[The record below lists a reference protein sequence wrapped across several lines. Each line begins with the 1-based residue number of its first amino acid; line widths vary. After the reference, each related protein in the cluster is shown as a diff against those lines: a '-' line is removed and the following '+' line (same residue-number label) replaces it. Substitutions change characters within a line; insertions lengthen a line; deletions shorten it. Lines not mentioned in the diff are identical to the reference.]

1 MRFDAHA
8 EQQLGAAR
16 AALDIDV
23 RRREVAAG
31 DAAGL
36 AERDPARV
44 VAAAIVG
51 GVQERDALR
60 GGSIRQIADAIG
72 GAREVDG
79 EHRRAGVGVAGQ
91 LAFGQ
96 DARGAVQ
103 DLDGDRREPDLD
115 VALEQRHAARER
127 HRLSGRQGRR
137 GCAARAARRGHPEN
151 ARGPAEPPPIFGAI
165 VGASMTLDVK
175 RYPILVV
182 DDEQDNLDAFRF
194 NFKKTFDI
202 LTATSGPEALGILAD
217 KDVAV
222 VVTDQRM
229 PKMTGVELLREIRAQ
244 RPETV
249 GIILTAFT
257 DVDVLIEA
265 INLGQVYRYITKPW
279 DAKDVRGVLQYAIER
294 FHLLRENKKLAAQLQ
309 EYTGYLNQQLHGQFD
324 YGNIIGES
332 TALKDVLAKV
342 EQVATTSSTVLLRGE
357 TGTGKELVA
366 HAIHINSPREEKPFV
381 RVNCAALAPG
391 VLESELFG
399 HEKGSFTGAVERRRG
414 RFELADGGTLF
425 LDEVGDLPMEVQIKL
440 LRTLQERELERV
452 GGNETIK
459 VDVRVV
465 SATNRNLEKMIE
477 DGEFREDLYY
487 RLNVFPIVLPPLRE
501 RLDDLPVL
509 VHHFVA
515 KFARQ
520 MGVAA
525 APATPE
531 AHAKLRE
538 YNWPGNVR
546 ELENI
551 IERAMILAK
560 GAPLAAGHLDFG
572 RRAQATT
579 PHQSGSMP
587 VPVAAPGATPVAA
600 ADDGKSLAERLL
612 DSERKEIVA
621 AVEKS
626 RGNIASAARTLG
638 INRSTLYYR
647 LRKHGLEHLLP
658 TKVQV
663 GGDEP
668 VAGNGGEPT

>member
-1 MRFDAHA
+1 
-8 EQQLGAAR
+8 
-16 AALDIDV
+16 
-23 RRREVAAG
+23 
-31 DAAGL
+31 
-36 AERDPARV
+36 
-44 VAAAIVG
+44 
-51 GVQERDALR
+51 
-60 GGSIRQIADAIG
+60 
-72 GAREVDG
+72 
-79 EHRRAGVGVAGQ
+79 
-91 LAFGQ
+91 
-96 DARGAVQ
+96 
-103 DLDGDRREPDLD
+103 
-115 VALEQRHAARER
+115 
-127 HRLSGRQGRR
+127 
-137 GCAARAARRGHPEN
+137 
-151 ARGPAEPPPIFGAI
+151 
-165 VGASMTLDVK
+165 MTLDVK

-194 NFKKTFDI
+194 NFRKTFDI
-202 LTATSGPEALGILAD
+202 LTATSGPEALSILAE

-229 PKMTGVELLREIRAQ
+229 PKMTGVELLREVRE
-244 RPETV
+244 RTPETV

-279 DAKDVRGVLQYAIER
+279 DAKEVRGVLQYAIER
-294 FHLLRENKKLAAQLQ
+294 FHLQRENKKLQAQLA
-309 EYTGYLNQQLHGQFD
+309 EYTGYLNQQLHGEFD
-324 YGNIIGES
+324 FGNIIGES
-332 TALKDVLAKV
+332 AALREVLSKV
-342 EQVATTSSTVLLRGE
+342 EQVAPTASTVLLRGE

-391 VLESELFG
+391 ILESELFG
-399 HEKGSFTGAVERRRG
+399 HEKGSFTGAMERRRG

-487 RLNVFPIVLPPLRE
+487 RLNVFPINLPPLRD
-501 RLDDLPVL
+501 RLEDLPVL
-509 VHHFVA
+509 VNHFVT

-520 MGVAA
+520 MGVPA
-525 APATPE
+525 APAT
-531 AHAKLRE
+531 ADALAKVRE

-551 IERAMILAK
+551 VERAMILAR
-560 GAPLAAGHLDFG
+560 GAPLAAQHLDFG
-572 RRAQATT
+572 RRAMPAAN
-579 PHQSGSMP
+579 QSGP
-587 VPVAAPGATPVAA
+587 VPTVTAAPAPATAA
-600 ADDGKSLAERLL
+600 TGDEGKSLAERLL
-612 DSERKEIVA
+612 DSERKEIVS

-663 GGDEP
+663 GGEEP
-668 VAGNGGEPT
+668 SGEPNA

>member
-1 MRFDAHA
+1 
-8 EQQLGAAR
+8 
-16 AALDIDV
+16 V
-23 RRREVAAG
+23 
-31 DAAGL
+31 
-36 AERDPARV
+36 
-44 VAAAIVG
+44 
-51 GVQERDALR
+51 
-60 GGSIRQIADAIG
+60 
-72 GAREVDG
+72 
-79 EHRRAGVGVAGQ
+79 
-91 LAFGQ
+91 
-96 DARGAVQ
+96 
-103 DLDGDRREPDLD
+103 
-115 VALEQRHAARER
+115 
-127 HRLSGRQGRR
+127 
-137 GCAARAARRGHPEN
+137 
-151 ARGPAEPPPIFGAI
+151 PP
-165 VGASMTLDVK
+165 DVK

-194 NFKKTFDI
+194 NFRKAFDI
-202 LTATSGPEALGILAD
+202 VTASGGAEALQILQD
-217 KDVAV
+217 KEVAV

-229 PKMTGVELLREIRAQ
+229 PRMTGVELLREVRLRQPDA
-244 RPETV
+244 V

-279 DAKDVRGVLQYAIER
+279 DAKEVRGVLQYAIER
-294 FHLLRENKKLAAQLQ
+294 YHLQRENRRLAAQLA
-309 EYTGYLNQQLHGQFD
+309 EYTGYLNQQLHGEFD
-324 YGNIIGES
+324 FGNIIGDSAPLRE
-332 TALKDVLAKV
+332 VLDKV
-342 EQVATTSSTVLLRGE
+342 EQVAPTNSTVLLRGE

-399 HEKGSFTGAVERRRG
+399 HEKGSFTGAVARRPG

-425 LDEVGDLPMEVQIKL
+425 LDEIGDLPMEVQIKL
-440 LRTLQERELERV
+440 LRTLQEREFERV
-452 GGNETIK
+452 GGAETIK
-459 VDVRVV
+459 VDVRLV

-487 RLNVFPIVLPPLRE
+487 RLNVFPINLPPLRD
-501 RLDDLPVL
+501 RLDDLGPL
-509 VHHFVA
+509 VVHFIA
-515 KFARQ
+515 KFSRQ
-520 MGVAA
+520 MAA
-525 APATPE
+525 VPAPASPE
-531 AHAKLRE
+531 ALSRLRE

-560 GAPLAAGHLDFG
+560 GAPLGVTHLDFG
-572 RRAQATT
+572 RRAGSHSPAGHTT
-579 PHQSGSMP
+579 GTLPAV
-587 VPVAAPGATPVAA
+587 VPPAPPAAPVL

-658 TKVQV
+658 TKIGV

-668 VAGNGGEPT
+668 GGGEPVAG

>member
-1 MRFDAHA
+1 
-8 EQQLGAAR
+8 
-16 AALDIDV
+16 
-23 RRREVAAG
+23 
-31 DAAGL
+31 
-36 AERDPARV
+36 
-44 VAAAIVG
+44 
-51 GVQERDALR
+51 
-60 GGSIRQIADAIG
+60 
-72 GAREVDG
+72 
-79 EHRRAGVGVAGQ
+79 
-91 LAFGQ
+91 
-96 DARGAVQ
+96 
-103 DLDGDRREPDLD
+103 
-115 VALEQRHAARER
+115 
-127 HRLSGRQGRR
+127 
-137 GCAARAARRGHPEN
+137 
-151 ARGPAEPPPIFGAI
+151 
-165 VGASMTLDVK
+165 MTLDVK

-194 NFKKTFDI
+194 NFRKTFDI
-202 LTATSGPEALGILAD
+202 ITANSGPEALQVLAE
-217 KDVAV
+217 KEVAV

-229 PKMTGVELLREIRAQ
+229 PKMTGVELLREVRNNQ
-244 RPETV
+244 PDTV

-279 DAKDVRGVLQYAIER
+279 DAKEVRGVLQYAIER
-294 FHLLRENKKLAAQLQ
+294 FHLQRENKKLVAQLA
-309 EYTGYLNQQLHGQFD
+309 EYTGYLNQQLHGEFD
-324 YGNIIGES
+324 FGNIIGES
-332 TALKDVLAKV
+332 AALREVLSKV
-342 EQVATTSSTVLLRGE
+342 EQVAPTASTVLLRGE

-391 VLESELFG
+391 ILESELFG
-399 HEKGSFTGAVERRRG
+399 HEKGSFTGAMARRPG

-440 LRTLQERELERV
+440 LRTLQEREFERV
-452 GGNETIK
+452 GGHETIK
-459 VDVRVV
+459 VDVRLV

-487 RLNVFPIVLPPLRE
+487 RLNVFPINLPPLRD

-509 VHHFVA
+509 TGHFVA

-520 MGVAA
+520 MGVQ
-525 APATPE
+525 PASPSTE
-531 AHAKLRE
+531 AIAKLRE

-560 GAPLAAGHLDFG
+560 GAPLGATHLDFG
-572 RRAQATT
+572 RRAQ
-579 PHQSGSMP
+579 QS
-587 VPVAAPGATPVAA
+587 PVAGSGPVVVPTISAQTSSGAMAPQG
-600 ADDGKSLAERLL
+600 DDGKSLAERLL

-626 RGNIASAARTLG
+626 RGNIASAARILG

-663 GGDEP
+663 GGEDPEPGTPP
-668 VAGNGGEPT
+668 VAPAT

>member
-1 MRFDAHA
+1 
-8 EQQLGAAR
+8 
-16 AALDIDV
+16 
-23 RRREVAAG
+23 
-31 DAAGL
+31 
-36 AERDPARV
+36 
-44 VAAAIVG
+44 
-51 GVQERDALR
+51 
-60 GGSIRQIADAIG
+60 
-72 GAREVDG
+72 
-79 EHRRAGVGVAGQ
+79 
-91 LAFGQ
+91 
-96 DARGAVQ
+96 
-103 DLDGDRREPDLD
+103 
-115 VALEQRHAARER
+115 
-127 HRLSGRQGRR
+127 
-137 GCAARAARRGHPEN
+137 
-151 ARGPAEPPPIFGAI
+151 
-165 VGASMTLDVK
+165 LDVK

-194 NFKKTFDI
+194 NFRKTFDI
-202 LTATSGPEALGILAD
+202 LTANSGAEALAILAE

-222 VVTDQRM
+222 IVTDQRM
-229 PKMTGVELLREIRAQ
+229 PKMTGVELLKEVRAKT
-244 RPETV
+244 PETV

-279 DAKDVRGVLQYAIER
+279 DAKEVRGVLQYAIER
-294 FHLLRENKKLAAQLQ
+294 FHLQHDNKRLAAQLA
-309 EYTGYLNQQLHGQFD
+309 EYTGYLNQQLHGEFD
-324 YGNIIGES
+324 FGNIIGES
-332 TALKDVLAKV
+332 AALREVLAKV
-342 EQVATTSSTVLLRGE
+342 EQVAPTSSTILLRGE

-399 HEKGSFTGAVERRRG
+399 HEKGSFTGAMERRRG

-440 LRTLQERELERV
+440 LRTLQEREIERV

-477 DGEFREDLYY
+477 ESEFREDLYY
-487 RLNVFPIVLPPLRE
+487 RLNVFPINLPPLRD

-509 VHHFVA
+509 TNHFVA

-520 MGVAA
+520 MGVAPQGA
-525 APATPE
+525 SADAM
-531 AHAKLRE
+531 AKLRE

-551 IERAMILAK
+551 VERGMILAR
-560 GAPLAAGHLDFG
+560 GAALAASHLDFG
-572 RRAQATT
+572 RRAQPAN
-579 PHQSGSMP
+579 QSGG
-587 VPVAAPGATPVAA
+587 VPAVAVAAVSALV
-600 ADDGKSLAERLL
+600 DDGKSLAERLL

-626 RGNIASAARTLG
+626 RGNIASAARLLG

-668 VAGNGGEPT
+668 PPTGGESAPPA